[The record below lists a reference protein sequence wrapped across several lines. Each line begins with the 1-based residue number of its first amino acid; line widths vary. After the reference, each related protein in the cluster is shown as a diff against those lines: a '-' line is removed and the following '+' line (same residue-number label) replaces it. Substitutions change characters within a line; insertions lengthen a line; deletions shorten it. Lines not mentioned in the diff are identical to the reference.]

1 MLLKITF
8 LGTSGTTPSVE
19 RNPSGILIQ
28 HGGYRFLFDCGEGV
42 QRQMMIAKTGFKID
56 SIFITHLH
64 TDHFLGIF
72 GLLETLS
79 LNDRKEMLRIFSPN
93 PEFFDVVFEL
103 FGYKN
108 LSFPVK
114 IIGLKD
120 GDEVRYEK
128 FRITAFGT
136 DHIVKSLGYALIE
149 DKRPGKFNR
158 EKAEKLGIPPGPL
171 YSQLIE
177 GKSVRVGDRIIN
189 PEEVVGE
196 ARPGRKIVYTG
207 DTRPSE
213 RIVEVSKDADVLIHD
228 AAFTSELQDWAE
240 ETKHSTA
247 REAAQTAKKAN
258 VRMLILTHIS
268 TRYSKDY
275 DVLLKEAKE
284 VFENTI
290 IAQDFMSLEVKY
302 REKDY

>member
-19 RNPSGILIQ
+19 RNPSGILMQ
-28 HGGYRFLFDCGEGV
+28 HGSYKLLFDCGEGI
-42 QRQMMIAKTGFKID
+42 QRQMMVAKTGFRID

-79 LNDRKEMLRIFSPN
+79 LNERKEVLKIYSPN
-93 PEFFDVVFEL
+93 PEFFEVVFEL

-114 IIGLKD
+114 IIGLED
-120 GDEVRYEK
+120 GDEVRYDK
-128 FRITAFGT
+128 FRIVAFKT

-171 YSQLIE
+171 YSKLVS
-177 GKSVRVGDRIIN
+177 GKSVKIGNRVIY

-196 ARPGRKIVYTG
+196 PRPGRKVVYTG
-207 DTRPSE
+207 DTRPCN
-213 RIVEVSKDADVLIHD
+213 RIIDISADADVLIHD

-247 REAAQTAKKAN
+247 REAAETAKKAG
-258 VRMLILTHIS
+258 VRLLVLTHIS
-268 TRYSKDY
+268 TRYSKES
-275 DVLLKEAKE
+275 DVLLQEAKE
-284 VFENTI
+284 IFDNTI
-290 IAQDFMSLEVKY
+290 VAQDFMSLEVKY
-302 REKDY
+302 RDK